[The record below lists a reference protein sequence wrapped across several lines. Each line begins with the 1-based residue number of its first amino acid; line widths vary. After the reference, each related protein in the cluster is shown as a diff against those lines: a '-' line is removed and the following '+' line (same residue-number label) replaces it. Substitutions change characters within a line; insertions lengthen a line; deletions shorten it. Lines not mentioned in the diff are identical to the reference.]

1 MTDISRRHLIEA
13 AAGLAAIAGAKPAL
27 AQSAMRGGFRA
38 RLALEPG
45 LIYVNA
51 ANLCPTFRSASAAE
65 QAASAELQTNPS
77 QEYRRRFNDMAA
89 TLHARFAK
97 RLNTVTDAIALT
109 RNCSEGSGN
118 VLRGIRLKAGDEVI
132 IGRENHPS
140 NTNWWHRREKT
151 EGIVVKVADPPD
163 EPRNAQDVL
172 DAYLKLAGPRT
183 RVIALSHMTNIGGII
198 APVEEIGKF
207 ARARNIWFHLDCAQ
221 TFGWMK
227 LDVTAIGC
235 DSLAGSTH
243 KWMMGPIGGGV
254 LYVRPE
260 RLAELDPLMLSVDYY
275 HTGPRDAVN
284 GQAFEFLGQR
294 PDAMLPG
301 LIQALDERDAVG
313 EDTIERI
320 ARANAAAMRKV
331 LDAKGVKVVGS
342 GDPKLWGPVLAADV
356 KGMPERHAELY
367 EKHKV
372 ACSTSHIAGK
382 TLLRISPHFYNTADE
397 LNRIATLL
405 A

>member
-13 AAGLAAIAGAKPAL
+13 VAGLAAIAGTGPAF
-27 AQSAMRGGFRA
+27 AQSGASRNYRA
-38 RLALEPG
+38 RLALKPG

-65 QAASAELQTNPS
+65 QAASDALQSNPA
-77 QEYRRRFNDMAA
+77 QEYRRRFNQIAA

-97 RLNTVTDAIALT
+97 RFNTVTDAIALT
-109 RNCSEGSGN
+109 RNCSEASGN
-118 VLRGIRLKAGDEVI
+118 VLRGVRLKAGDEVI

-140 NTNWWHRREKT
+140 NSRWWHRRQQT

-163 EPRNAQDVL
+163 EPTTQQQVL

-183 RVIALSHMTNIGGII
+183 RAIALSHMTNIGGLI
-198 APVEEIGKF
+198 APVEEIGRF

-227 LDVTAIGC
+227 LDVAAIGC
-235 DSLAGSTH
+235 DSFAGSTH

-260 RLAELDPLMLSVDYY
+260 RLGELDPLMMSVDYY

-284 GQAFEFLGQR
+284 AQAFEYLGQR

-301 LIQALDERDAVG
+301 LIQALDERDAIG
-313 EDTIERI
+313 EDTVEHIV
-320 ARANAAAMRKV
+320 RANAVAMRKA
-331 LDAKGVKVVGS
+331 LDAKGVRVVGD
-342 GDPKLWGPVLAADV
+342 GDPKLWGPVLACNV

-367 EKHKV
+367 QKHQV
-372 ACSTSHIAGK
+372 VCSATHIAGK
-382 TLLRISPHFYNTADE
+382 TLLRLSPHFYNTIDE
-397 LNRIATLL
+397 LNRL
-405 A
+405 AALMA

>member
-97 RLNTVTDAIALT
+97 RLNTVADAIALT

-118 VLRGIRLKAGDEVI
+118 ILRGIRLKPGDEVV

-151 EGIVVKVADPPD
+151 EGILVKVADPPD
-163 EPRNAQDVL
+163 EPKNPQEVL

-183 RVIALSHMTNIGGII
+183 KVIALSHMTNIGGII

-221 TFGWMK
+221 TFGWMT
-227 LDVTAIGC
+227 LDVAAIGC

-275 HTGPRDAVN
+275 HSGPRDAVN

-313 EDTIERI
+313 EDAIERI
-320 ARANAAAMRKV
+320 ARANAATMRKA

-356 KGMPERHAELY
+356 QGMSERHAELY

-397 LNRIATLL
+397 LNRL
-405 A
+405 AALVA